1 MHCVLFAGFLY
12 FLQSPI
18 HMMHPL
24 CSEVTIRDHQFI
36 SCESIDVNHDAWIL
50 TLTPDAMTHDTV
62 TDCTSLTFYVTVP
75 IHERGHQFIV
85 DQWIML
91 AFTQ

>member
-1 MHCVLFAGFLY
+1 M
-12 FLQSPI
+12 
-18 HMMHPL
+18 
-24 CSEVTIRDHQFI
+24 
-36 SCESIDVNHDAWIL
+36 NHDAWIL
-50 TLTPDAMTHDTV
+50 TLTPDAMTHDKV

-91 AFTQ
+91 AFTK